1 MPQLMREKIW
11 EGSYIDLA
19 LLLKQS
25 RDLRTEVHTTGEI
38 ILKNGQLVIEKQHL
52 KPLNN
57 IQAWTTAFI
66 IYMSIYLE
74 KIPSKAQEL
83 LRYMHN
89 TRLAASRVG
98 HSGWAS
104 YEEHFRL

>member
-1 MPQLMREKIW
+1 MPQLIREKIW
-11 EGSYIDLA
+11 DGLYIDLA
-19 LLLKQS
+19 LLLKQA
-25 RDLRTEVHTTGEI
+25 RALRTEAHTSGEI

-57 IQAWTTAFI
+57 IQAWTIAFI

-74 KIPSKAQEL
+74 KILSKVQEL

-89 TRLAASRVG
+89 IRLAVSRVG
-98 HSGWAS
+98 HGVG
-104 YEEHFRL
+104 